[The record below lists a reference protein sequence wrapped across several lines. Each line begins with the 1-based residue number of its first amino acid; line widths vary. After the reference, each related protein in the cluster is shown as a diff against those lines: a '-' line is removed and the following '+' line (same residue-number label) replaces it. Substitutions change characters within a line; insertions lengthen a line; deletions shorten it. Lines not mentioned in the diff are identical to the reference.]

1 MFLTR
6 IAVLLTSSLRRL
18 SILLIRLLIHC
29 ISLMDRSENK
39 IVQIIKLVN
48 CTAKIEFKIA
58 DEVQMFK
65 RRFWTVFLPTSMTEK
80 ERRFK
85 EINRSAF
92 MWTSRFEAFCDSLS
106 VSLSLGGGGNPIL
119 GFLFVFRK
127 SFVNIKWPI
136 VRYLDSIKVSIH
148 LEYKH
153 RTFSLMTRFVE
164 N

>member
-1 MFLTR
+1 MFLTK
-6 IAVLLTSSLRRL
+6 ICF
-18 SILLIRLLIHC
+18 LLIWLSMHWVFSNGPIW
-29 ISLMDRSENK
+29 NK

-48 CTAKIEFKIA
+48 CTVKIDGKIA

-85 EINRSAF
+85 EINPSAF

-106 VSLSLGGGGNPIL
+106 VSLSLGGGGTL
-119 GFLFVFRK
+119 FWVSLFVFRK
-127 SFVNIKWPI
+127 SSVNIKWFT
-136 VRYLDSIKVSIH
+136 VWYLDSIKVSIH

-153 RTFSLMTRFVE
+153 RTFSLMTLFVE